1 MGIGADEG
9 IRVGEER
16 SIGLFLGEDTPGE
29 VFEVHLMDNPDS
41 RRDNAK
47 GFKGLLAPFEE
58 LIALAVSFEFV
69 LHVEHESLFCAVD
82 VDLDG
87 VIDHEIDGDEGLDDF
102 GVFFEA
108 GDGIAHGSEVDKE
121 RDTGEVLQDDAGNGE
136 GNFFGRGLLGVP
148 AGEVFDIAGTGL
160 KAVAVSKDGFQND
173 AEGDGETG
181 EVNLQL
187 LA

>member
-1 MGIGADEG
+1 
-9 IRVGEER
+9 
-16 SIGLFLGEDTPGE
+16 
-29 VFEVHLMDNPDS
+29 
-41 RRDNAK
+41 
-47 GFKGLLAPFEE
+47 
-58 LIALAVSFEFV
+58 
-69 LHVEHESLFCAVD
+69 
-82 VDLDG
+82 

-160 KAVAVSKDGFQND
+160 KAVTVPKDRFEND
-173 AEGDGETG
+173 AEGDGEPG
-181 EVNLQL
+181 KVSLQL